1 MFVLRKIVKQSE
13 TQKITPGSRLEGQ
26 RSGFIQ
32 ATSRA
37 CNWISAVTG
46 QAQALSQARKAHLS
60 VLPRLP
66 GRYCVWRISTH
77 GDHCGER
84 RGCHYKQNVGARCD
98 AQASG
103 VGPQGAK
110 SCPLEGRLCR

>member
-46 QAQALSQARKAHLS
+46 QAQALSQGTEGSFERSSSA
-60 VLPRLP
+60 PRSIL
-66 GRYCVWRISTH
+66 CLANLDAWR
-77 GDHCGER
+77 
-84 RGCHYKQNVGARCD
+84 
-98 AQASG
+98 
-103 VGPQGAK
+103 
-110 SCPLEGRLCR
+110 PLW